1 MKSALAQG
9 EKGYDHDNLRHVVIT
24 ASCFALVISTLAV
37 ALRLWCRRITRTK
50 VFLDDYLMIV
60 ALVFEY
66 GITVAGVVLLYNG
79 LGTHIIYVSPEQ
91 LVVYMK
97 TLSTGT
103 FLYTLCITFVKLSIL
118 ALYKRIFS
126 IRPMMQASNVVAC
139 IVILWCFGV
148 CLIGAVTC
156 MPFKKLWEPNLPGG
170 CINLAQFYYGLQI
183 PNILTDAII
192 LVLPMK
198 AVWNLQVPR
207 SQKVMLSGIFLIGTT
222 TLAFDIVR
230 LVVMIQ
236 LSEAGGDITYDQVT
250 ASVWTC
256 IEPMM
261 GITAAC
267 LSNMRPLFTMLPR
280 PEWSKN
286 LSWRKNAFSL
296 PSSDR
301 SKTKSMEQKP
311 NIHSTTVIRID
322 SSRLTNS
329 STASEREE
337 V

>member
-1 MKSALAQG
+1 MKSTLTQG
-9 EKGYDHDNLRHVVIT
+9 DKGYKLDDLRHVVIT

-37 ALRLWCRRITRTK
+37 ALRLWCRYLTRTR
-50 VFLDDYLMIV
+50 VFLDDYLIIV

-118 ALYKRIFS
+118 ALYQRIFS
-126 IRPMMQASNVVAC
+126 RGPMIMAANVVGC
-139 IVILWCFGV
+139 IVILWCFGC

-156 MPFKKLWEPNLPGG
+156 LPFRKLWEPTLPGG

-198 AVWNLQVPR
+198 AVWELQISR

-236 LSEAGGDITYDQVT
+236 LSKSGGDITYDQVP

-267 LSNMRPLFTMLPR
+267 LSNMRPIFTMLPR

-286 LSWRKNAFSL
+286 LSWRKDAESL
-296 PSSDR
+296 PPSAKP
-301 SKTKSMEQKP
+301 KTTTMNKQD
-311 NIHSTTVIRID
+311 IYSTTVLRVD
-322 SSRLTNS
+322 SSRLTNT